1 MFQPKDFREVKSTEL
16 HHFCDASQAGY
27 GECSYLRLKNQENK
41 SHVSLVM
48 GKARVAPLRSI
59 TIPRL
64 ELTAAVVSTRVSL
77 SLKQELDYQDIIE
90 VFWTD
95 SQVVI
100 GYIHNE
106 SKRFHTFAANSVQE
120 IRNHTK
126 PEQWHYIASESN
138 PVDAASRG
146 LTARQLVQD
155 SSWLKGPQ
163 FLWSSDEYSAQEPL
177 EPVLLDLQDPEV
189 KTASTL
195 VTQSAESFPKH
206 FETNRLN
213 RFSDWFR
220 AKTVV
225 ALCLRLK
232 GYLKKRIKEKT
243 LQDQERRFSE
253 DQGYR
258 SQRPK
263 VEDLAHAELEIIRS
277 LQSEHFKDEIKVLQS
292 LNVDGEFVSRMAA
305 KERNGSLRKTSC
317 LYRRDPYLDGDVIR

>member
-1 MFQPKDFREVKSTEL
+1 MES
-16 HHFCDASQAGY
+16 
-27 GECSYLRLKNQENK
+27 SYLCLKNQENK

-48 GKARVAPLRSI
+48 GIARVAPLRFI

-77 SLKQELDYQDIIE
+77 ALKQELDYQDIIE

-106 SKRFHTFAANSVQE
+106 SKCFHTFVANRVQE
-120 IRNHTK
+120 IRHHTK
-126 PEQWHYIASESN
+126 PEQWHYIASKSN
-138 PVDAASRG
+138 PADAASRG

-163 FLWSSDEYSAQEPL
+163 FLWSSDEYSAQEPF

-195 VTQSAESFPKH
+195 VTQLAESYPKH

-220 AKTVV
+220 AKTAV

-243 LQDQERRFSE
+243 L
-253 DQGYR
+253 
-258 SQRPK
+258 
-263 VEDLAHAELEIIRS
+263 
-277 LQSEHFKDEIKVLQS
+277 
-292 LNVDGEFVSRMAA
+292 
-305 KERNGSLRKTSC
+305 
-317 LYRRDPYLDGDVIR
+317 